1 MSLRVR
7 APSIAAALLALCL
20 PACSEPVA
28 VSPPPAIELPTPR
41 LVVDQFGYL
50 PDAEKI
56 AIVRSPRVG
65 FDAAPSV
72 KLTGAYD
79 VFNIETEQIVFSG
92 AAKPWQAGQVDPLS
106 GDAVA
111 HVDFSAVTAP
121 GTYRMIA
128 RETGDTSVDFR
139 ISDTVYDDVFRQAF
153 RVMYYQRAGHA
164 KQPPYADPRW
174 ADAASH
180 IGPGQDN
187 EARLYSDKKNARTAR
202 DVSGGWYDAGDYNK
216 YTNWTANYIKT
227 LLLAYEA
234 RPSVWGDDFNI
245 PESGNNLPDLLDEVK
260 WGLDSLVRLQNEDGS
275 VLSIVGLATASP
287 PSAAIDPS
295 FYGPVNTSA
304 TLTTAAAFANA
315 AAVYGAVNQSE
326 MKAYAQD
333 LANRARLAWQ
343 WAEANPAITF
353 KNNDAANNSEGL
365 GAGQQEVDDKGR
377 RIKRL
382 EAAVYLFA
390 LTGEDEYRNVVDRL
404 APQSL
409 MLKDNFVSGYETA
422 SQQALLRYAGNPNAT
437 PSVKTSIK
445 DTWEDSRA
453 KAARDDAYLAGVI
466 SVNWGS
472 NSIIS
477 RRGSMYLEGTR
488 QPTPR
493 ERNNAS
499 HHLHYIH
506 GVNPL
511 GKVYLTNMRDFG
523 AENSVDRL
531 YHSWFKNGS
540 AIWGSVSE
548 SMYGPLPGILVGG
561 PNQYYEWESCC
572 PNSCGNRESNA
583 MCGLVPLAPPADQP
597 PLKSYRD
604 MSAGWPLKSW
614 EITENSN
621 GYQTAYLYLLSQ
633 FVSEPESE

>member
-1 MSLRVR
+1 MNLRIQASSV
-7 APSIAAALLALCL
+7 AASVLALCL
-20 PACSEPVA
+20 PACSEPVTA
-28 VSPPPAIELPTPR
+28 TALPAIELPTPR

-65 FDAAPSV
+65 FDAAVPQ
-72 KLTGAYD
+72 KLTGDYD
-79 VFNIETEQIVFSG
+79 VVNTETHQVIFS
-92 AAKPWQAGQVDPLS
+92 AAATPWHAGQVDPLS
-106 GDAVA
+106 GDRVA
-111 HVDFSAVTAP
+111 HIDFSAVTTP
-121 GTYRMIA
+121 GIYRITA
-128 RETGDTSVDFR
+128 RETGETSADFV

-153 RVMYYQRAGHA
+153 RVMYYQRAGYA
-164 KQPPYADPRW
+164 KQPPYADPCW
-174 ADAASH
+174 ADTASH
-180 IGPGQDN
+180 LGAGQDR
-187 EARLYSDKKNARTAR
+187 EARLHSDKKNARTAR

-216 YTNWTANYIKT
+216 YTNWTADYIKT

-245 PESGNNLPDLLDEVK
+245 PESGNGLPDVLDEVK
-260 WGLDSLVRLQNEDGS
+260 WGLDSLIRLQNEDGS
-275 VLSIVGLATASP
+275 VLSIVGLANGSP
-287 PSAAIDPS
+287 PSAATGPS
-295 FYGPVNTSA
+295 FYGPANTSA

-315 AAVYGAVNQSE
+315 AAIYGALGHSDLE
-326 MKAYAQD
+326 SYAQD
-333 LANRARLAWQ
+333 LAARASRAWQ
-343 WAEANPAITF
+343 WAEDNPDIVF
-353 KNNDAANNSEGL
+353 KNNDPTQKSEGL

-377 RIKRL
+377 AIKRL
-382 EAAVYLFA
+382 EAAVYLFT
-390 LTGEDEYRNVVDRL
+390 LTGDDEYRNVIDAL

-409 MLKDNFVSGYETA
+409 MVQGNYVSGYETA
-422 SQQALLRYAGNPNAT
+422 SQQALLRYAGHPDAT
-437 PSVKTSIK
+437 PSVKESIK
-445 DTWEDSRA
+445 EAWELSRIE
-453 KAARDDAYLAGVI
+453 AARDDAYLAGVI
-466 SVNWGS
+466 AVNWGS

-488 QPTPR
+488 RPTPR

-511 GKVYLTNMRDFG
+511 GKVYLTNMGDFG

-531 YHSWFKNGS
+531 YHSWFRNGS
-540 AIWGSVSE
+540 ATWGSVSE
-548 SMYGPLPGILVGG
+548 STYGPLPGILVGG

-572 PNSCGNRESNA
+572 PNKCGSRESNA
-583 MCGLVPLAPPADQP
+583 MCGLTPPAPPAGQP

-633 FVSEPESE
+633 FVSESTNE

>member
-7 APSIAAALLALCL
+7 APSLAAALLALCL
-20 PACSEPVA
+20 PACSEPVVA
-28 VSPPPAIELPTPR
+28 NAPPAIELPTPR

-65 FDAAPSV
+65 FDAAPP
-72 KLTGAYD
+72 LQFTGEYD
-79 VFNIETEQIVFSG
+79 VVNIETDQVVFSDV
-92 AAKPWQAGQVDPLS
+92 ATPWHAGQVDPLS
-106 GDAVA
+106 GDRVA
-111 HVDFSAVTAP
+111 HVDFSAVKTP
-121 GTYRMIA
+121 GTYRINA
-128 RETGDTSVDFR
+128 RETGETSGDFL
-139 ISDTVYDDVFRQAF
+139 ISGTVYDDVFRQAF
-153 RVMYYQRAGHA
+153 RVMYYQRAGYA
-164 KQPPYADPRW
+164 KQPPYADTRW

-180 IGPGQDN
+180 IGPGQDR
-187 EARLYSDKKNARTAR
+187 EARLHSDKKNALTAR

-216 YTNWTANYIKT
+216 YTNWTADYIKT

-234 RPSVWGDDFNI
+234 RPSIWGDNFNI
-245 PESGNNLPDLLDEVK
+245 PESGNSLPDVLDEVK
-260 WGLDSLVRLQNEDGS
+260 WGLDSLIRLQNEDGS
-275 VLSIVGLATASP
+275 VLSIVGLANGSP
-287 PSAAIDPS
+287 PSAATGPS
-295 FYGPVNTSA
+295 YYGPANTSA

-315 AAVYGAVNQSE
+315 ATIYGALGQSDLDI
-326 MKAYAQD
+326 YAQD
-333 LANRARLAWQ
+333 LAARARLAWQ
-343 WAEANPAITF
+343 WAEANPAIIF
-353 KNNDAANNSEGL
+353 KNNDAADNSEGL

-390 LTGEDEYRNVVDRL
+390 LTGEDEYRNVVDTL

-409 MLKDNFVSGYETA
+409 MVKDKFVSGYETA

-437 PSVKTSIK
+437 PSIKASIK
-445 DTWEDSRA
+445 DAWEDSRA

-488 QPTPR
+488 RPTPR
-493 ERNNAS
+493 ERNDAS

-506 GVNPL
+506 GVNPM
-511 GKVYLTNMRDFG
+511 GKVYLTNMGDFG
-523 AENSVDRL
+523 AENSVNRL
-531 YHSWFKNGS
+531 YHSWFRNGS
-540 AIWGSVSE
+540 ATWGSVSE
-548 SMYGPLPGILVGG
+548 STYGPLPGILVGG

-572 PNSCGNRESNA
+572 PDSCGNRESNA
-583 MCGLVPLAPPADQP
+583 MCGQVPLAPPAGQP